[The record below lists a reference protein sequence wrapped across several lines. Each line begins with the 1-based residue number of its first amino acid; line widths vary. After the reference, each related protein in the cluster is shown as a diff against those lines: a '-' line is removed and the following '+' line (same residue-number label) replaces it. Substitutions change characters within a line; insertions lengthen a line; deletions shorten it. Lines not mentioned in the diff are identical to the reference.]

1 MVPCLSDI
9 GSTSTGTV
17 VELEEEQEVDECERS
32 VVDRSLQITTIQ
44 NDAEQNTTF
53 ALPTTPLRF
62 VRYNLLCSYL
72 RLCWHLLLLSFND
85 ILYARQSTQQSFS
98 LKSNKPPRSFL
109 AIGSSSGLY
118 GSQRFGKLNPPQAKY
133 EKHMQTAREDEM
145 PEILQKNGSPIIGV
159 KSVSPNSKRVSPP
172 HCNIGLPPAQRS
184 SRKLILQSIPSFP
197 SLNP

>member
-32 VVDRSLQITTIQ
+32 VVDRSLQTTTIP

-85 ILYARQSTQQSFS
+85 ICMSDNRL
-98 LKSNKPPRSFL
+98 SNRS
-109 AIGSSSGLY
+109 
-118 GSQRFGKLNPPQAKY
+118 P
-133 EKHMQTAREDEM
+133 
-145 PEILQKNGSPIIGV
+145 
-159 KSVSPNSKRVSPP
+159 
-172 HCNIGLPPAQRS
+172 
-184 SRKLILQSIPSFP
+184 
-197 SLNP
+197 